1 MSLLDSHIDI
11 IEWGEQ
17 NLPITVK
24 YLEELG
30 FFNFPT
36 AIANPLSL
44 FINQKGDD
52 KMSAVLDANRDLCI
66 IRTDIG
72 HQWFLDTIRTRQEL
86 FKLCKYHKF
95 I

>member
-11 IEWGEQ
+11 IEQGEQ

-30 FFNFPT
+30 FFNFPAT
-36 AIANPLSL
+36 IVNSLSL

-52 KMSAVLDANRDLCI
+52 KMSAVLVSDKDLCI

-72 HQWFLDTIRTRQEL
+72 HQWSLDTIRTRQEL